1 MGDVEQPGR
10 EACVEFG
17 HMLRELWERAEAASG
32 KTGFKARVAAAG
44 TGVHEQ
50 TIRNWH
56 GGRTAPRRTHTDD
69 VRQLVVSLRQAA
81 GESGGFDEA
90 WARALEAAQQE
101 AEGRRGASAQRRE
114 TALFMRRLG
123 AEKYLEKPLDG
134 RATELR
140 AVDAFLSSNDAS
152 PLYLWFQGP
161 PMAGKSAL
169 LGRVAQHVRATRK
182 FDVVGYFVSEAG
194 GRDRDTD
201 FTSAMARQLA
211 HLLSVNGEKAPPA
224 PASVPPAGLQKLYR
238 LAARSSARRGRRLVV
253 VVDGLHED
261 AAWRGGVPE
270 DLRPRASIASL
281 LPDATCGVPRGPR
294 RQYGRRAIR
303 VIVTSRPAAAP
314 PADVPAEHPL
324 RGEDSVLRMSL
335 SPYLAQNGGHDPAD
349 GLDHLRGSEPGRT
362 VLGLLAVAGAG
373 LGASD
378 LAELTDA
385 GPVEVEGL
393 LQCAWGHGLVPDG
406 TGSGAFVLAD
416 EELRHAVWEESGPGL
431 RTEYSRRLHAWAES
445 WHTGERSG
453 PLPRYLLSH
462 YPHQLCE
469 GEHLERVVLD
479 PHRQLRM
486 VAAGRLDEA
495 LAHLDLLPQ
504 VESADLGVAARAAL
518 SRSVLTGR
526 ARPVPIR
533 FPALFA
539 RAGDANRAREL
550 ALSAPG
556 EAAKAIRL
564 AKVALALTGTEAGE
578 AAREAAVWAARA
590 TAAVGPVAESEP
602 LLEELAG
609 VGHTF
614 LARGQAEAGHAILRA
629 VVPCEAVGWTGRV
642 KAARALGPER
652 ADRLAD
658 IARYAASLAEGGF
671 AEQAEALE
679 IWTQLGRYDPA
690 FRDVVEAFCAELSP
704 ASDLTHVD
712 LVALG
717 VTALSWHRYGK
728 GSTLIGEAEQ
738 ALRRAFNDPGV
749 LSPADR
755 AHLDLGLSTTLV
767 RVVQALYD
775 VDLIGYAE
783 RLLDAVPVELCC
795 DVLDED
801 VTAQART
808 VTSRSTG
815 RQAEEEAEAEAE
827 AERTKEESGDDE
839 FAHTQAALKTHP
851 ARGRQLLTEAFAR
864 WEGHATRVGAHGWG
878 LPLAGALASTGRAE
892 EAVRLAVRSSD
903 PADRSGTLAVVSMG
917 CAAGGHLAEAL
928 RYAQEAA
935 TEVTEVTDPAV
946 RGLVAQA
953 FAHTGATE
961 PAESWAG
968 REDLRGMRREQV
980 LRSRAAVA
988 VGLAPY
994 DPEAAARIVGQQLV
1008 GVDRM
1013 ARMGGGDR
1021 HLVRVS
1027 GLLLALPDPRRPG
1040 PALSTAVRS
1049 LCARVEEDIRGRDPH
1064 AVLVHG
1070 LLEAARWA
1078 HGTDLDVPELGGKL
1092 AHWERY
1098 MEATPLPNGVFPFAE
1113 LAVLHAFR
1121 GDVRAARE
1129 AAGRA
1134 ETPGRRAAA
1143 LAAVA
1148 TYLAGVPVTVPA
1160 AEGWAA
1166 QDTSVLRFLSL
1177 AYALGADA
1185 SRDGREAR
1193 RLVREVLAGEHW
1205 RYALPLLPRLAP
1217 EALPP
1222 LAESALVHT
1231 LGMID
1236 AAGEGARDG
1245 R

>member
-1 MGDVEQPGR
+1 MGDLEQPGR

-17 HMLRELWERAEAASG
+17 RMLRELWDRAEAVSG
-32 KTGFKARVAAAG
+32 KTGFTARVAAAG

-50 TIRNWH
+50 TVRNWH
-56 GGRTAPRRTHTDD
+56 EGRTAPRRTHTDD

-194 GRDRDTD
+194 GWDRDTD

-224 PASVPPAGLQKLYR
+224 PASVPPVGLQKLYR
-238 LAARSSARRGRRLVV
+238 LAARCSARRGRRLVV

-270 DLRPRASIASL
+270 GRRPRASIASL
-281 LPDATCGVPRGPR
+281 LPDATCGVPHGPR
-294 RQYGRRAIR
+294 RQYGKRAIR

-335 SPYLAQNGGHDPAD
+335 SPYLAQDGGHDPAD
-349 GLDHLRGSEPGRT
+349 GLGRLRGSEPGRT

-378 LAELTDA
+378 LAELTAA
-385 GPVEVEGL
+385 GPVEIEGL
-393 LQCAWGHGLVPDG
+393 LQRAWGHGLVPDG

-469 GEHLERVVLD
+469 GERLERVVLD

-486 VAAGRLDEA
+486 MAAGRLDEA

-504 VESADLGVAARAAL
+504 AEDGDLGVAARAAL

-526 ARPVPIR
+526 ARSVPIQ

-539 RAGDANRAREL
+539 RAGDAKRAREL

-556 EAAKAIRL
+556 EAAKAVRL

-590 TAAVGPVAESEP
+590 TAAVGPVAESDP
-602 LLEELAG
+602 LLEQLAR

-614 LARGQAEAGHAILRA
+614 LAKGQAEAGRAILRA

-652 ADRLAD
+652 ADWLAGV
-658 IARYAASLAEGGF
+658 ARYAASLAEGGF

-679 IWTQLGRYDPA
+679 IWEQLGRHDTA

-704 ASDLTHVD
+704 ESDLTHVD
-712 LVALG
+712 LIALG
-717 VTALSWHRYGK
+717 ATALSWGPRRHKRR
-728 GSTLIGEAEQ
+728 TLISRAEK
-738 ALRRAFNDPGV
+738 ALDDAFTDPGSR
-749 LSPADR
+749 SPADR
-755 AHLDLGLSTTLV
+755 AHLDLELSTTLV
-767 RVVQALYD
+767 RVVQALYN
-775 VDLIGYAE
+775 VDRPAGAQK
-783 RLLDAVPVELCC
+783 LLDAVPVELCR

-827 AERTKEESGDDE
+827 KAKEESGDDE
-839 FAHTQAALKTHP
+839 LTYIQAALKTHP

-878 LPLAGALASTGRAE
+878 LPLAGALASTGHAE

-903 PADRSGTLAVVSMG
+903 PADRAGTLAVVSMG
-917 CAAGGHLAEAL
+917 CAAGGHLAEAP

-935 TEVTEVTDPAV
+935 EAATEVTDPAV

-961 PAESWAG
+961 PAESWTG
-968 REDLRGMRREQV
+968 QEDLRGMRREQV
-980 LRSRAAVA
+980 MRSRAAVA

-994 DPEAAARIVGQQLV
+994 DPEAAARIVGEQLV

-1013 ARMGGGDR
+1013 ARTGGGDR
-1021 HLVRVS
+1021 HLARLS

-1070 LLEAARWA
+1070 LLEAARSA
-1078 HGTDLDVPELGGKL
+1078 HGTDLEVPELGGKL

-1098 MEATPLPNGVFPFAE
+1098 MEATPLPGGVFPFAE

-1160 AEGWAA
+1160 ADGWAA

-1231 LGMID
+1231 LGTIG

>member
-1 MGDVEQPGR
+1 MEQPGR
-10 EACVEFG
+10 EACVEFSR
-17 HMLRELWERAEAASG
+17 MLRELWARAEAVSG
-32 KTGFKARVAAAG
+32 ETGFTARVAAAG
-44 TGVHEQ
+44 TDVGVQ

-56 GGRTAPRRTHTDD
+56 RGRTAPLRTNTED
-69 VRQLVVSLRQAA
+69 VRRLVVSLRQAA
-81 GESGGFDEA
+81 RESGGFDEE

-140 AVDAFLSSNDAS
+140 TVDAFLSSNDAS
-152 PLYLWFQGP
+152 PLYLWCQGP

-169 LGRVAQHVRATRK
+169 LGRVAQHVRATKK
-182 FDVVGYFVSEAG
+182 FDVVGYFVSEAD

-201 FTSAMARQLA
+201 FTSVMARQLA
-211 HLLSVNGEKAPPA
+211 HLLAVNGEKAPA
-224 PASVPPAGLQKLYR
+224 TTGTVPPAGLQKLYR
-238 LAARSSARRGRRLVV
+238 LAAQHSARRGRRLVV

-270 DLRPRASIASL
+270 GRRPRASIASL
-281 LPDATCGVPRGPR
+281 LPDAACGVPLGPR
-294 RQYGRRAIR
+294 RRYGKRAIR
-303 VIVTSRPAAAP
+303 VIVTSRPAASP

-324 RGEDSVLRMSL
+324 RGGDSVLRMSL
-335 SPYLAQNGGHDPAD
+335 SPYAAQDDGPDSAD
-349 GLDHLRGSEPGRT
+349 GLDHLRDSEPGRT

-373 LGASD
+373 LGARD

-385 GPVEVEGL
+385 GPVEIEGL
-393 LQCAWGHGLVPDG
+393 LERAWGHGLVPDG
-406 TGSGAFVLAD
+406 TGSGAFVFAD

-431 RTEYSRRLHAWAES
+431 RAGYSRRLHAWAES

-453 PLPRYLLSH
+453 PLPRYLMSH

-469 GEHLERVVLD
+469 GERLERVVLD

-495 LAHLDLLPQ
+495 LAQLDLLPQ
-504 VESADLGVAARAAL
+504 AEGGDLGVAARAAL
-518 SRSVLTGR
+518 SRSVLSGR
-526 ARPVPIR
+526 ARPVPME

-556 EAAKAIRL
+556 VAAKALRL
-564 AKVALALTGTEAGE
+564 ANVALTLTGAEAGK
-578 AAREAAVWAARA
+578 AAREAATWAARA
-590 TAAVGPVAESEP
+590 TAAVGSVAESDP
-602 LLEELAG
+602 LLEELAR

-614 LARGQAEAGHAILRA
+614 LAKGQAEAGRAILRA

-652 ADRLAD
+652 ADWLAGV
-658 IARYAASLAEGGF
+658 ARYASSLAEGGF

-679 IWTQLGRYDPA
+679 IWEQLGRHDTA

-704 ASDLTHVD
+704 ASDLMHVD

-717 VTALSWHRYGK
+717 VTALSWHRFGM

-738 ALRRAFNDPGV
+738 ALRRAFTDPGV

-755 AHLDLGLSTTLV
+755 AHLDLELSTTLV
-767 RVVQALYD
+767 RVVQAFYN
-775 VDLIGYAE
+775 VGRPGGAQN
-783 RLLDAVPVELCC
+783 LLDAVPVELCR

-801 VTAQART
+801 VMAQART
-808 VTSRSTG
+808 VTSRSAG
-815 RQAEEEAEAEAE
+815 RQAEEEAEAEE
-827 AERTKEESGDDE
+827 PKEESGDDE
-839 FAHTQAALKTHP
+839 FADIQAALKTHP

-864 WEGHATRVGAHGWG
+864 WEGHASRVGAHGWG
-878 LPLAGALASTGRAE
+878 LPLAGALASTGHVE
-892 EAVRLAVRSSD
+892 EAVRLAVRSPD
-903 PADRSGTLAVVSMG
+903 PADRAGTLAVVSMG
-917 CAAGGHLAEAL
+917 CAAAGHLAEAL

-935 TEVTEVTDPAV
+935 ESATDVPDLAV

-968 REDLRGMRREQV
+968 PEDLRGMRRAHVQ
-980 LRSRAAVA
+980 RSRAAVA

-994 DPEAAARIVGQQLV
+994 DPGTAARIVGEQLV

-1021 HLVRVS
+1021 HLSRVS

-1040 PALSTAVRS
+1040 PALSAALRA
-1049 LCARVEEDIRGRDPH
+1049 LCARPEEDIRGRDPH

-1070 LLEAARWA
+1070 LLEAARSA

-1092 AHWERY
+1092 AQWERY
-1098 MEATPLPNGVFPFAE
+1098 MAATPLPHGVFPFAE
-1113 LAVLHAFR
+1113 LAVLYAFR
-1121 GDVRAARE
+1121 GDVPAARE
-1129 AAGRA
+1129 TAERAG
-1134 ETPGRRAAA
+1134 TPGRRAAA

-1160 AEGWAA
+1160 ADGWAA
-1166 QDTSVLRFLSL
+1166 QDTSVLGFLSL

-1185 SRDGREAR
+1185 TRDEREAR

-1217 EALPP
+1217 EALSP
-1222 LAESALVHT
+1222 LAESALVHMLDT
-1231 LGMID
+1231 ID
-1236 AAGEGARDG
+1236 TDTAAEGARDG

>member
-1 MGDVEQPGR
+1 M
-10 EACVEFG
+10 
-17 HMLRELWERAEAASG
+17 
-32 KTGFKARVAAAG
+32 
-44 TGVHEQ
+44 
-50 TIRNWH
+50 
-56 GGRTAPRRTHTDD
+56 
-69 VRQLVVSLRQAA
+69 
-81 GESGGFDEA
+81 
-90 WARALEAAQQE
+90 
-101 AEGRRGASAQRRE
+101 
-114 TALFMRRLG
+114 
-123 AEKYLEKPLDG
+123 
-134 RATELR
+134 
-140 AVDAFLSSNDAS
+140 
-152 PLYLWFQGP
+152 
-161 PMAGKSAL
+161 
-169 LGRVAQHVRATRK
+169 
-182 FDVVGYFVSEAG
+182 
-194 GRDRDTD
+194 
-201 FTSAMARQLA
+201 
-211 HLLSVNGEKAPPA
+211 
-224 PASVPPAGLQKLYR
+224 
-238 LAARSSARRGRRLVV
+238 
-253 VVDGLHED
+253 
-261 AAWRGGVPE
+261 
-270 DLRPRASIASL
+270 
-281 LPDATCGVPRGPR
+281 
-294 RQYGRRAIR
+294 
-303 VIVTSRPAAAP
+303 
-314 PADVPAEHPL
+314 
-324 RGEDSVLRMSL
+324 
-335 SPYLAQNGGHDPAD
+335 
-349 GLDHLRGSEPGRT
+349 
-362 VLGLLAVAGAG
+362 
-373 LGASD
+373 
-378 LAELTDA
+378 
-385 GPVEVEGL
+385 
-393 LQCAWGHGLVPDG
+393 
-406 TGSGAFVLAD
+406 
-416 EELRHAVWEESGPGL
+416 
-431 RTEYSRRLHAWAES
+431 
-445 WHTGERSG
+445 
-453 PLPRYLLSH
+453 
-462 YPHQLCE
+462 
-469 GEHLERVVLD
+469 
-479 PHRQLRM
+479 
-486 VAAGRLDEA
+486 
-495 LAHLDLLPQ
+495 
-504 VESADLGVAARAAL
+504 
-518 SRSVLTGR
+518 
-526 ARPVPIR
+526 
-533 FPALFA
+533 
-539 RAGDANRAREL
+539 
-550 ALSAPG
+550 
-556 EAAKAIRL
+556 
-564 AKVALALTGTEAGE
+564 
-578 AAREAAVWAARA
+578 
-590 TAAVGPVAESEP
+590 
-602 LLEELAG
+602 
-609 VGHTF
+609 
-614 LARGQAEAGHAILRA
+614 
-629 VVPCEAVGWTGRV
+629 
-642 KAARALGPER
+642 
-652 ADRLAD
+652 
-658 IARYAASLAEGGF
+658 
-671 AEQAEALE
+671 
-679 IWTQLGRYDPA
+679 
-690 FRDVVEAFCAELSP
+690 
-704 ASDLTHVD
+704 
-712 LVALG
+712 
-717 VTALSWHRYGK
+717 
-728 GSTLIGEAEQ
+728 
-738 ALRRAFNDPGV
+738 
-749 LSPADR
+749 
-755 AHLDLGLSTTLV
+755 
-767 RVVQALYD
+767 
-775 VDLIGYAE
+775 
-783 RLLDAVPVELCC
+783 
-795 DVLDED
+795 
-801 VTAQART
+801 
-808 VTSRSTG
+808 TSRSTG

-935 TEVTEVTDPAV
+935 EAATEVTDPAV
-946 RGLVAQA
+946 GGLVAQA

>member
-17 HMLRELWERAEAASG
+17 RMLRELWARAEAVSG
-32 KTGFKARVAAAG
+32 ETGFTARVAAAG
-44 TGVHEQ
+44 TDVGVQ

-56 GGRTAPRRTHTDD
+56 GGRTAPLRTNTED
-69 VRQLVVSLRQAA
+69 VRRLVVSLRQAA
-81 GESGGFDEA
+81 GESGGFDEE

-114 TALFMRRLG
+114 TALFMRRLR

-140 AVDAFLSSNDAS
+140 TVDAFLSSNDAS
-152 PLYLWFQGP
+152 PLYLWCQGP
-161 PMAGKSAL
+161 PKAGKSAL
-169 LGRVAQHVRATRK
+169 LGRVAQHVRATKK
-182 FDVVGYFVSEAG
+182 FDVVGYFVSEAD

-201 FTSAMARQLA
+201 FTSVMAGQLA
-211 HLLSVNGEKAPPA
+211 HLLAVNGEKAPA
-224 PASVPPAGLQKLYR
+224 TTRTVPPAGLQKLYR
-238 LAARSSARRGRRLVV
+238 LAAQHSARRGRRLVV

-270 DLRPRASIASL
+270 GRRPRASIASL
-281 LPDATCGVPRGPR
+281 LPDAACGVPLGPR
-294 RQYGRRAIR
+294 RRYGKRAIR

-314 PADVPAEHPL
+314 PADVAAEHPL
-324 RGEDSVLRMSL
+324 RGGDSVLRMSL
-335 SPYLAQNGGHDPAD
+335 SPYAAQDGGPDSAD
-349 GLDHLRGSEPGRT
+349 GLGPLRGSEPGRT

-373 LGASD
+373 LGARD

-385 GPVEVEGL
+385 GPVEIEGL
-393 LQCAWGHGLVPDG
+393 LERAWGHGLVPDG
-406 TGSGAFVLAD
+406 TGSGAFVFAD

-431 RTEYSRRLHAWAES
+431 RAGYSRRLHAWAES

-453 PLPRYLLSH
+453 PLPRYLMSH

-469 GEHLERVVLD
+469 GERLERVVLD

-486 VAAGRLDEA
+486 VEAGRLDEA
-495 LAHLDLLPQ
+495 LAQLDLLPQ
-504 VESADLGVAARAAL
+504 AESADIGVAARAAL
-518 SRSVLTGR
+518 SRSVLSGR
-526 ARPVPIR
+526 ARPVPME

-556 EAAKAIRL
+556 VAAKALRL
-564 AKVALALTGTEAGE
+564 ANVALALTGAEAGE
-578 AAREAAVWAARA
+578 AAREAATWAARA
-590 TAAVGPVAESEP
+590 TAAVGSVAESDP
-602 LLEELAG
+602 LLEELAR

-614 LARGQAEAGHAILRA
+614 LAKGQAEAGRAILRA

-652 ADRLAD
+652 ADWLAGV
-658 IARYAASLAEGGF
+658 ARHASSLAEGGF

-679 IWTQLGRYDPA
+679 IWEQLGRHDTA
-690 FRDVVEAFCAELSP
+690 FRDVVEAFCAELTP
-704 ASDLTHVD
+704 ASDLMHVD

-717 VTALSWHRYGK
+717 VTALSWHRFGMA
-728 GSTLIGEAEQ
+728 STLIGEAEQ
-738 ALRRAFNDPGV
+738 ALRRAFTDPGV

-755 AHLDLGLSTTLV
+755 AHLDLELSTTLV
-767 RVVQALYD
+767 RVVQALYN
-775 VDLIGYAE
+775 VDLIGCAE
-783 RLLDAVPVELCC
+783 KLLDAVPVELCR

-815 RQAEEEAEAEAE
+815 RQAEEEAEAE
-827 AERTKEESGDDE
+827 RTKEKSGDDE
-839 FAHTQAALKTHP
+839 FADIQAALKTHP
-851 ARGRQLLTEAFAR
+851 VHGRQLLTEAFAR
-864 WEGHATRVGAHGWG
+864 WEGHASRVGAHGWG
-878 LPLAGALASTGRAE
+878 LPLAGALASIGHAE
-892 EAVRLAVRSSD
+892 DAVRLAVRSPD
-903 PADRSGTLAVVSMG
+903 PADRAGTLAVVSMG
-917 CAAGGHLAEAL
+917 CAAGGRLAEAL

-935 TEVTEVTDPAV
+935 ESATDVPDPAV

-961 PAESWAG
+961 PAESWSG

-994 DPEAAARIVGQQLV
+994 DPEAAARIVGEQLV

-1013 ARMGGGDR
+1013 AQMWGRDR
-1021 HLVRVS
+1021 HLTRIA

-1040 PALSTAVRS
+1040 PALSTALRS

-1070 LLEAARWA
+1070 LLEAARSA
-1078 HGTDLDVPELGGKL
+1078 HGTDLEVPELGGKL
-1092 AHWERY
+1092 VQWERY
-1098 MEATPLPNGVFPFAE
+1098 MEATPLPHGVFPFAE

-1134 ETPGRRAAA
+1134 GTPGRRAAA

-1160 AEGWAA
+1160 ADGWAA
-1166 QDTSVLRFLSL
+1166 QDTSVLGFLSL

-1185 SRDGREAR
+1185 TRDEREAR

-1217 EALPP
+1217 EALSP

-1231 LGMID
+1231 LGTID
-1236 AAGEGARDG
+1236 TDTAAEGARDG

>member
-1 MGDVEQPGR
+1 MEQPGR

-17 HMLRELWERAEAASG
+17 RMLRELWARAEAVSG
-32 KTGFKARVAAAG
+32 ETGFTARVAAAG
-44 TGVHEQ
+44 TDVGVQ

-56 GGRTAPRRTHTDD
+56 RGRTAPLRTNTED
-69 VRQLVVSLRQAA
+69 VRRLVVSLRQAA
-81 GESGGFDEA
+81 GESGGFDEE

-114 TALFMRRLG
+114 TAFFMRRLG

-134 RATELR
+134 RTTELR
-140 AVDAFLSSNDAS
+140 TVDAFLSSNDAS
-152 PLYLWFQGP
+152 PLYLWCQGP

-169 LGRVAQHVRATRK
+169 LGRVAQHVRATKK
-182 FDVVGYFVSEAG
+182 FDVVGYFVSEADG
-194 GRDRDTD
+194 WDRDTH
-201 FTSAMARQLA
+201 FRSAMAGQLA
-211 HLLSVNGEKAPPA
+211 HLLSVNGEKAPA
-224 PASVPPAGLQKLYR
+224 TTGTVPPAGLQKLYR
-238 LAARSSARRGRRLVV
+238 LAAQHSARRGRRLVV

-270 DLRPRASIASL
+270 GRRPRASIASL
-281 LPDATCGVPRGPR
+281 LPDAACGVPHGPR
-294 RQYGRRAIR
+294 RRYGKRAIR

-314 PADVPAEHPL
+314 PADVAAEHPL
-324 RGEDSVLRMSL
+324 RGRDSVLRMSL
-335 SPYLAQNGGHDPAD
+335 SPYAAQDGGPDSAD
-349 GLDHLRGSEPGRT
+349 GLGRLRGSEPGRT

-373 LGASD
+373 LAARD

-385 GPVEVEGL
+385 GPVEIEGL
-393 LQCAWGHGLVPDG
+393 LERAWGHGLVPDG
-406 TGSGAFVLAD
+406 TGSGAFVFAD

-431 RTEYSRRLHAWAES
+431 RAGYSRRLHAWAES

-453 PLPRYLLSH
+453 PLPRYLMSH

-469 GEHLERVVLD
+469 GERLERVVLD

-495 LAHLDLLPQ
+495 LAQLDLLPQ
-504 VESADLGVAARAAL
+504 AEGGDLGVAARAAL

-526 ARPVPIR
+526 ARPVPVE

-556 EAAKAIRL
+556 VAAKALRL
-564 AKVALALTGTEAGE
+564 ANVALALTGTEAGE
-578 AAREAAVWAARA
+578 AAREAAAWAARA
-590 TAAVGPVAESEP
+590 TAAVGSVAESDP
-602 LLEELAG
+602 LLEELAR

-614 LARGQAEAGHAILRA
+614 LAEGQAEAGRAILRA

-652 ADRLAD
+652 ADWLAWV
-658 IARYAASLAEGGF
+658 ARYASSLAEGGF

-679 IWTQLGRYDPA
+679 IWEQLGRHDTA

-704 ASDLTHVD
+704 ESDLTHVD
-712 LVALG
+712 LIALG
-717 VTALSWHRYGK
+717 ATALSWGPRREK
-728 GSTLIGEAEQ
+728 RRTLI
-738 ALRRAFNDPGV
+738 RRAEKALGDAFTDPGAR
-749 LSPADR
+749 SPADR
-755 AHLDLGLSTTLV
+755 AHLDLELSTTLV
-767 RVVQALYD
+767 RVVQAFYN
-775 VDLIGYAE
+775 VGRPAGAQK
-783 RLLDAVPVELCC
+783 LLDAVPVELCR

-815 RQAEEEAEAEAE
+815 RQAEEEAEAE
-827 AERTKEESGDDE
+827 RTKEKSGGDE
-839 FAHTQAALKTHP
+839 FADIQAALTTHP
-851 ARGRQLLTEAFAR
+851 VHGRQLLTEAFAR
-864 WEGHATRVGAHGWG
+864 WEGHASRVGAHGWG
-878 LPLAGALASTGRAE
+878 LPLARALASIGHAE
-892 EAVRLAVRSSD
+892 DAVRLAVRSSD
-903 PADRSGTLAVVSMG
+903 PADREGTLAVVSMG
-917 CAAGGHLAEAL
+917 CAAGGRLAEAL

-935 TEVTEVTDPAV
+935 ESATDVSDPAV

-994 DPEAAARIVGQQLV
+994 DPEAAARIVGEQLV

-1013 ARMGGGDR
+1013 AQMWGRDR
-1021 HLVRVS
+1021 HLTRIA

-1040 PALSTAVRS
+1040 PALSTALRS
-1049 LCARVEEDIRGRDPH
+1049 LCARVEEDIRGRDPQ

-1070 LLEAARWA
+1070 LLEAARSA
-1078 HGTDLDVPELGGKL
+1078 HGTALEVPELGGKL
-1092 AHWERY
+1092 VQWERY
-1098 MEATPLPNGVFPFAE
+1098 MEATPLPHGVFPFAE

-1134 ETPGRRAAA
+1134 GTPGRRAAA

-1160 AEGWAA
+1160 ADGWAA
-1166 QDTSVLRFLSL
+1166 QDTSVLGFLSL

-1185 SRDGREAR
+1185 TRDEREAR

-1217 EALPP
+1217 EALSP
-1222 LAESALVHT
+1222 LAESALVHM
-1231 LGMID
+1231 LGTTD
-1236 AAGEGARDG
+1236 AAAKGARDG